1 MRRRI
6 EPRARAALASEASG
20 QRGHSMSAR
29 ANALV
34 TLARSGL
41 VGARQRAPRRHP
53 VEWRAAT
60 CGGRIG
66 RLAMAGPS
74 GRSVAMLHKKL
85 AAVAAAAVLA
95 SALSALPADA
105 AKKQKQYQYRSD
117 TPSLDGRVTGRPRTC
132 GYDMFLYDVPG
143 VPMGPYCH

>member
-1 MRRRI
+1 
-6 EPRARAALASEASG
+6 
-20 QRGHSMSAR
+20 
-29 ANALV
+29 
-34 TLARSGL
+34 
-41 VGARQRAPRRHP
+41 
-53 VEWRAAT
+53 
-60 CGGRIG
+60 
-66 RLAMAGPS
+66 
-74 GRSVAMLHKKL
+74 MLHKKL

-132 GYDMFLYDVPG
+132 GYDMFLYDVRG